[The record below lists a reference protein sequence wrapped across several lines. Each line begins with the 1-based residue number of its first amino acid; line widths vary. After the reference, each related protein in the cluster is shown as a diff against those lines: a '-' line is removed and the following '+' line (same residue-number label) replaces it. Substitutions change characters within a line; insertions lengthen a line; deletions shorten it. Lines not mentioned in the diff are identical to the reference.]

1 MRHIKRITLV
11 ILSLL
16 LTSSMMLFA
25 SPKPLYDVI
34 VVGSDPEGISAAVS
48 AAREGS
54 NVLLIDSRNELGGL
68 YTSGMLSMLDMNY
81 KKSNSLEV
89 VNGGFF
95 AEFYDRV
102 AYDTSIDIDH
112 TKQYF
117 RNLLNNNNVTTVLSV
132 SDYEPIMEGNAVKG
146 VTYTKSGQRH
156 MTTSSTVIDATHD
169 AQFARMAG
177 SPYVVGREDLGV
189 KGEYAAATLVF
200 SVSGVDWLQVTR
212 HLNGD
217 NSIYT
222 GANNGVAW
230 GYDQMLQFTAS
241 SPRIQLRKL
250 NMSRQKDNS
259 VVINALQIFGVDSL
273 DEASK
278 SEAYFLAISQLEE
291 VVAFLRSNA
300 PGFENAQLHRIADE
314 LYIREGVRIVAEDA
328 LTGEDVFTNKNYHN
342 KIAYGSYPTDLQAT
356 KRDFSGGTI
365 LTGRNLYTVPFG
377 IMLPKDIA
385 NLLVVGRSAGYD
397 SIAHSSARTVPVG
410 VALGQAA
417 GVASAYSINN
427 HVLLKEIN
435 DSAVHM
441 TNLQNRLTELD
452 VDLTTALPN
461 EHPEKNNWAYSYI
474 QHLRSQGLLS
484 MEHNY
489 VNHYY
494 CDEPGNNASVKR
506 IITLI
511 KQNSNLPIGNIV
523 FSPAY
528 TDQLNQT
535 GVLSIANQMIGT
547 NYTSI
552 YDLIARGILDD
563 TVGLHITGASKL
575 TNAHI
580 YALMDNLV
588 SHIRVTHNIP
598 VPTLEEI
605 TRYDKAETE
614 PREDVIENSAED
626 K

>member
-1 MRHIKRITLV
+1 MGHIKRITLV
-11 ILSLL
+11 LLTLL
-16 LTSSMMLFA
+16 LTSSVVTFA
-25 SPKPLYDVI
+25 SPQPLYDVI

-54 NVLLIDSRNELGGL
+54 SVLLIDKRNQLGGL

-95 AEFYDRV
+95 SELYNQV
-102 AYDTSIDIDH
+102 SYSTSFDIDH

-117 RNLLNNNNVTTVLSV
+117 YNLLRNNNVTTVLGV
-132 SDYEPIMEGNAVKG
+132 TNYEPIMIENAVTG
-146 VTYTKSGQRH
+146 VTYTKSGQPH
-156 MTTSSTVIDATHD
+156 MTSASIVIDATHD
-169 AQFARMAG
+169 AQLARMAG
-177 SPYVVGREDLGV
+177 APYVVGREDLGV
-189 KGEYAAATLVF
+189 QGEYAAATLVF
-200 SVSGVDWLQVTR
+200 SVSGVDWLTVTKY
-212 HLNGD
+212 LNGD

-222 GANNGVAW
+222 GANDGVAW
-230 GYDQMLQFTAS
+230 GYEQMLNFTGT
-241 SPRIQLRKL
+241 SPRIQLRRL
-250 NMSRQKDNS
+250 NMSRQKNNS

-278 SEAYFLAISQLEE
+278 NEAYYLAISELENI
-291 VVAFLRSNA
+291 VKFLRGNA
-300 PGFENAQLHRIADE
+300 PGFENAKLDRIADE
-314 LYIREGVRIVAEDA
+314 LYIREGVRIVGEDA
-328 LTGEDVFTNKNYHN
+328 LTSEDVFTNKNHSN

-365 LTGRNLYTVPFG
+365 LTGRNLYTIPFG

-410 VALGQAA
+410 IALGQAA

-427 HVLLKEIN
+427 NVLLKEIN
-435 DSAVHM
+435 DDPM
-441 TNLQNRLTELD
+441 LMRNLQNKLGALG
-452 VDLTTALPN
+452 VDLDTALPA

-494 CDEPGNNASVKR
+494 CDVVANNETAKR

-511 KQNSNLPIGNIV
+511 RQNSNLPIGNVI

-528 TDQLNQT
+528 THKLNQT
-535 GVLSIANQMIGT
+535 GALNIVNQMLGT
-547 NYTSI
+547 NYSNF
-552 YDLIARGILDD
+552 YDLIANDIVDD
-563 TVGLHITGASKL
+563 TVGLYITGSSEL

-580 YALMDNLV
+580 YALMDNVV
-588 SHIRVTHNIP
+588 SHIRVTHNMP
-598 VPTLEEI
+598 VPTIEQI
-605 TRYDKAETE
+605 TRTDRPTL
-614 PREDVIENSAED
+614 DTIEE
-626 K
+626 